1 MINPKVICI
10 SAATGFVLSFLVGI
24 IAGVS
29 FGSVLL
35 RALIST
41 LICGALGYVIPFIFH
56 TFLNVKSE
64 GDLQV
69 EPNNE
74 THTGSL
80 VDISVGDEPLA
91 EEDGGPDF
99 YVNADVVPEKA
110 SATMGNLAEPK
121 EEVTESPAVEVSA
134 AEPKVQSQST
144 SSSENPENTFRPVE
158 LGKTIN
164 SGNQDISSDEIDV
177 LPDIGE
183 FSSGITSAKNEVL
196 ENTDFALEGSS
207 ESVSAPKAGA
217 GVMDTETIA
226 KAIKTALSKDS

>member
-29 FGSVLL
+29 IGIVLL
-35 RALIST
+35 RALVFA
-41 LICGALGYVIPFIFH
+41 LICGLLGYVVSFVFR
-56 TFLNVKSE
+56 TFLKIEGEMRVETSSE
-64 GDLQV
+64 A
-69 EPNNE
+69 
-74 THTGSL
+74 HTGSL

-99 YVNADVVPEKA
+99 YVNAEVIPEKK
-110 SATMGNLAEPK
+110 SETVDNLAETN
-121 EEVTESPAVEVSA
+121 EEIIEEPAVVSA
-134 AEPKVQSQST
+134 PKPQVQPQAT

-158 LGKTIN
+158 LGKPVGV
-164 SGNQDISSDEIDV
+164 GNTEISSDEIDV
-177 LPDIGE
+177 LPDIGD
-183 FSSGITSAKNEVL
+183 FSSGISSVKNEVL
-196 ENTDFALEGSS
+196 ENTDFALEGST